1 MKPRLFTSLIILLL
15 STTLVFSQKAE
26 KIKGSKV
33 VTSSIQQVKPFTM
46 IEVEDNIEIYLEKG
60 AKSEIK
66 IEADDN
72 LHDVISLKVENNI
85 LIISTSKEIQGF
97 KKLTVKVTYTNDLN
111 LITTKDESIVTAI
124 QEIILDTIT
133 FKSLDKSKLF
143 LNVNA
148 GNFNLLADD
157 KSKIELNLK
166 SETAFVEL
174 SKNSSLKALINSS
187 ELKFDLYQKS
197 SAIIEG
203 DSDNSIIRIDNLAE
217 LNAIKFNSKTSDLTI
232 EGKANCS
239 LHTRS
244 TSTYVHTIIVR
255 NIAASIVVTTKI
267 KRTRLYL
274 SARYP
279 NIGANTN

>member
-124 QEIILDTIT
+124 QEIILDTVT

-174 SKNSSLKALINSS
+174 SKNSSLKALINSA
-187 ELKFDLYQKS
+187 ELKCDLYQKS

-203 DSDNSIIRIDNLAE
+203 DSDNSMIRIDNLAE
-217 LNAIKFNSKTSDLTI
+217 LNARKFNSKTSDLTI

-239 LHTRS
+239 LLVENNFILDANDNTE
-244 TSTYVHTIIVR
+244 I
-255 NIAASIVVTTKI
+255 SIYGNPKI
-267 KRTRLYL
+267 EIRKFSGEAKLL
-274 SARYP
+274 KKLP
-279 NIGANTN
+279 LKK

>member
-1 MKPRLFTSLIILLL
+1 MKPRLFSFLIILLF

-46 IEVEDNIEIYLEKG
+46 IEVEDNIEIHLEKG

-97 KKLTVKVTYTNDLN
+97 KKLSIKVTYTNDLN
-111 LITTKDESIVTAI
+111 LVTAKDESVINAI

-148 GNFNLLADD
+148 GNFNLQADD

-166 SETAFVEL
+166 SETSFIEL
-174 SKNSSLKALINSS
+174 SKNSSLKALINSA
-187 ELKFDLYQKS
+187 ELKCDLYQKS

-217 LNAIKFNSKTSDLTI
+217 LNASKFNSKTSDLTI
-232 EGKANCS
+232 EGKASCS
-239 LHTRS
+239 LLVENNFTLDANDN
-244 TSTYVHTIIVR
+244 TEI
-255 NIAASIVVTTKI
+255 NIYGNPKI
-267 KRTRLYL
+267 EIRKFSGEAKLL
-274 SARYP
+274 KKLP
-279 NIGANTN
+279 LKK

>member
-60 AKSEIK
+60 VKSEIK

-72 LHDVISLKVENNI
+72 LHDVINLKVENNI

-187 ELKFDLYQKS
+187 ELKCDLYQKS

-232 EGKANCS
+232 EGKASCS
-239 LHTRS
+239 LVVENNFILDANDNTE
-244 TSTYVHTIIVR
+244 I
-255 NIAASIVVTTKI
+255 SIYGNPKI
-267 KRTRLYL
+267 EIRKFSGEAKLL
-274 SARYP
+274 KKLP
-279 NIGANTN
+279 LKK

>member
-1 MKPRLFTSLIILLL
+1 MKPRLFSSLIILLL

-33 VTSSIQQVKPFTM
+33 VTSSTQQVKPFTM

-60 AKSEIK
+60 VKSEIK

-124 QEIILDTIT
+124 QEIILDTVT

-187 ELKFDLYQKS
+187 ELKCDLYQKS

-203 DSDNSIIRIDNLAE
+203 DSDNSMIRIDNLAE

-239 LHTRS
+239 LLVENNFILDANDNS
-244 TSTYVHTIIVR
+244 EISVYG
-255 NIAASIVVTTKI
+255 NPKI
-267 KRTRLYL
+267 EIRKFSGEAKLL
-274 SARYP
+274 KKLP
-279 NIGANTN
+279 LKK

>member
-1 MKPRLFTSLIILLL
+1 MKPRLFSSLIILLL

-60 AKSEIK
+60 VKSEIK

-72 LHDVISLKVENNI
+72 LHDAISLKVENNI

-187 ELKFDLYQKS
+187 ELKCDLYQKS
-197 SAIIEG
+197 SAILEG

-232 EGKANCS
+232 EGKASCS
-239 LHTRS
+239 LVVENNFILDANDNTE
-244 TSTYVHTIIVR
+244 I
-255 NIAASIVVTTKI
+255 SIYGNPKI
-267 KRTRLYL
+267 EIRKFSGEAKLL
-274 SARYP
+274 KKLP
-279 NIGANTN
+279 LKK

>member
-33 VTSSIQQVKPFTM
+33 VTSSIQQVKPFTT

-60 AKSEIK
+60 VKSEIK

-72 LHDVISLKVENNI
+72 LHDAISLKVENNI

-97 KKLTVKVTYTNDLN
+97 KKLSVKVTYTNDLN

-143 LNVNA
+143 LNVNT

-187 ELKFDLYQKS
+187 ELKCDLYQKS
-197 SAIIEG
+197 IAIIEG

-239 LHTRS
+239 LLVENNFILDANDNTE
-244 TSTYVHTIIVR
+244 I
-255 NIAASIVVTTKI
+255 SIYGNPKI
-267 KRTRLYL
+267 EIRKFSGEAKLL
-274 SARYP
+274 KKLP
-279 NIGANTN
+279 LKK

>member
-1 MKPRLFTSLIILLL
+1 MKPKLFTSLIILLL

-60 AKSEIK
+60 PKSEIK

-97 KKLTVKVTYTNDLN
+97 KKLSVKVTYTNDLN
-111 LITTKDESIVTAI
+111 LITTKDESIITAI

-166 SETAFVEL
+166 SETSFVEL
-174 SKNSSLKALINSS
+174 SKNSSLKALINSA
-187 ELKFDLYQKS
+187 ELKCDLYQKS

-232 EGKANCS
+232 EGKASCS
-239 LHTRS
+239 LLVENNFTLDANDN
-244 TSTYVHTIIVR
+244 TEINVYG
-255 NIAASIVVTTKI
+255 NPKI
-267 KRTRLYL
+267 EIRKFSGEAKLL
-274 SARYP
+274 KKLP
-279 NIGANTN
+279 LKK

>member
-1 MKPRLFTSLIILLL
+1 MKPRLFSFLIILLF

-60 AKSEIK
+60 TKSEIK

-97 KKLTVKVTYTNDLN
+97 KKLSVKVTYTNDLN
-111 LITTKDESIVTAI
+111 LITTKDESIITAI

-166 SETAFVEL
+166 SETSFVEL
-174 SKNSSLKALINSS
+174 SKNSTLKALINSA
-187 ELKFDLYQKS
+187 ELKCDLYQKS

-217 LNAIKFNSKTSDLTI
+217 LNASKFNSKTSDLTI
-232 EGKANCS
+232 EGKASCS
-239 LHTRS
+239 LLVENNFTLDANDN
-244 TSTYVHTIIVR
+244 TEINVYG
-255 NIAASIVVTTKI
+255 NPKI
-267 KRTRLYL
+267 EIRKFSGEAKLL
-274 SARYP
+274 KKLP
-279 NIGANTN
+279 LKK

>member
-60 AKSEIK
+60 VKSEIK

-72 LHDVISLKVENNI
+72 LHDVINLKVENNI

-187 ELKFDLYQKS
+187 ELKCDLYQKS
-197 SAIIEG
+197 SAILEG

-217 LNAIKFNSKTSDLTI
+217 LNAIKINSKTSDLTI
-232 EGKANCS
+232 EGKASCS
-239 LHTRS
+239 LLIENNFILDANDNTE
-244 TSTYVHTIIVR
+244 I
-255 NIAASIVVTTKI
+255 SIYGNPKI
-267 KRTRLYL
+267 EIRKFSGEAKLL
-274 SARYP
+274 KKLP
-279 NIGANTN
+279 LKK

>member
-60 AKSEIK
+60 VKSEIK

-124 QEIILDTIT
+124 QEIILDTVT

-174 SKNSSLKALINSS
+174 SKNSSLKALINSA
-187 ELKFDLYQKS
+187 ELKCDLYQKS

-203 DSDNSIIRIDNLAE
+203 DSDNSMIRIDNLAE

-239 LHTRS
+239 LLVENNFILDANDNS
-244 TSTYVHTIIVR
+244 EISVYG
-255 NIAASIVVTTKI
+255 NPKI
-267 KRTRLYL
+267 EIRKFSGEAKLL
-274 SARYP
+274 KKLP
-279 NIGANTN
+279 LKK

>member
-1 MKPRLFTSLIILLL
+1 MKPRLFTSLIILFL
-15 STTLVFSQKAE
+15 STTLVFSQKVE

-60 AKSEIK
+60 VKSEIK

-72 LHDVISLKVENNI
+72 LHDAISLKVENNI

-97 KKLTVKVTYTNDLN
+97 KKLSVKVTYTNDLN

-124 QEIILDTIT
+124 QEIILDTMT
-133 FKSLDKSKLF
+133 FKSLNKSKLF

-187 ELKFDLYQKS
+187 ELKCDLYQKS

-203 DSDNSIIRIDNLAE
+203 DSDNSMIRIDNLAE
-217 LNAIKFNSKTSDLTI
+217 LNARKFNSKTSDLTI

-239 LHTRS
+239 LFVENNFILDANDNS
-244 TSTYVHTIIVR
+244 EI
-255 NIAASIVVTTKI
+255 SIYGNPKI
-267 KRTRLYL
+267 EIRKFSGEAKLL
-274 SARYP
+274 KKLP
-279 NIGANTN
+279 LKK

>member
-1 MKPRLFTSLIILLL
+1 MKPRLFSSLIILLL

-33 VTSSIQQVKPFTM
+33 VTSSTQQVKPFTM

-60 AKSEIK
+60 VKSEIK

-124 QEIILDTIT
+124 QEIILDTVT

-174 SKNSSLKALINSS
+174 SKNSSLKALINSA
-187 ELKFDLYQKS
+187 ELKCDLYQKS

-203 DSDNSIIRIDNLAE
+203 DSDNSMIRIDNLAE
-217 LNAIKFNSKTSDLTI
+217 LNARKFNSKTSDLTI

-239 LHTRS
+239 LVVENNFILDANDNTE
-244 TSTYVHTIIVR
+244 I
-255 NIAASIVVTTKI
+255 SIYGNPKI
-267 KRTRLYL
+267 EIRKFSGEAKLL
-274 SARYP
+274 KKLP
-279 NIGANTN
+279 LKK

>member
-33 VTSSIQQVKPFTM
+33 VTSSTQQVKPFTM

-60 AKSEIK
+60 VKSEIK

-174 SKNSSLKALINSS
+174 SKNSSLKALINSA
-187 ELKFDLYQKS
+187 ELKCDLYQKS

-203 DSDNSIIRIDNLAE
+203 DSDNSMIRIDNLAE

-239 LHTRS
+239 LLVENNFILDANDNS
-244 TSTYVHTIIVR
+244 EISVYG
-255 NIAASIVVTTKI
+255 NPKI
-267 KRTRLYL
+267 EIRKFSGEAKLL
-274 SARYP
+274 KKLP
-279 NIGANTN
+279 LKK

>member
-33 VTSSIQQVKPFTM
+33 VTSSTQQVKPFTM

-60 AKSEIK
+60 VKSEIK

-72 LHDVISLKVENNI
+72 LHDAISLKVENNI

-124 QEIILDTIT
+124 QEIILDTVT

-174 SKNSSLKALINSS
+174 SKNSSLKALINSA
-187 ELKFDLYQKS
+187 ELKCDLYQKS

-203 DSDNSIIRIDNLAE
+203 DSDNSMIRIDNLAE

-239 LHTRS
+239 LLVENNFILDANDNS
-244 TSTYVHTIIVR
+244 EISVYG
-255 NIAASIVVTTKI
+255 NPKI
-267 KRTRLYL
+267 EIRKFSGEAKLL
-274 SARYP
+274 KKLP
-279 NIGANTN
+279 LKK

>member
-72 LHDVISLKVENNI
+72 LHDAISLKVENNI

-124 QEIILDTIT
+124 QEIILDTVT

-174 SKNSSLKALINSS
+174 SKNSSLKALINSA
-187 ELKFDLYQKS
+187 ELKCDLYQKS

-239 LHTRS
+239 LLVENNFILDANDNS
-244 TSTYVHTIIVR
+244 EI
-255 NIAASIVVTTKI
+255 SIYGNPKI
-267 KRTRLYL
+267 EIRKFSGEAKLL
-274 SARYP
+274 KKLP
-279 NIGANTN
+279 LKK

>member
-1 MKPRLFTSLIILLL
+1 MKPRLFSSLIILLL

-33 VTSSIQQVKPFTM
+33 VTSSTQQVKPFTM

-60 AKSEIK
+60 VKSEIK

-97 KKLTVKVTYTNDLN
+97 KKLTVKITYTNDLN

-124 QEIILDTIT
+124 QEIILDTVT

-174 SKNSSLKALINSS
+174 SKNSSLKALINSA
-187 ELKFDLYQKS
+187 ELKCDLYQKS

-203 DSDNSIIRIDNLAE
+203 DSDNSMIRIDNLAE

-239 LHTRS
+239 LLVENNFILDANDNS
-244 TSTYVHTIIVR
+244 EISVYG
-255 NIAASIVVTTKI
+255 NPKI
-267 KRTRLYL
+267 EIRKFSGEAKLL
-274 SARYP
+274 KKLP
-279 NIGANTN
+279 LKK

>member
-1 MKPRLFTSLIILLL
+1 MKLKLFTSLIILLL

-33 VTSSIQQVKPFTM
+33 VTSSTQQVKPFTM

-60 AKSEIK
+60 VKSEIK

-72 LHDVISLKVENNI
+72 LHDAISLKVENNI

-124 QEIILDTIT
+124 QEIILDTVT

-187 ELKFDLYQKS
+187 ELKCDLYQKS
-197 SAIIEG
+197 NAIIEG
-203 DSDNSIIRIDNLAE
+203 DSDNSMIRIDNLAE
-217 LNAIKFNSKTSDLTI
+217 LNARKLNSKTSDLTI

-239 LHTRS
+239 LFVENNFILDANDNS
-244 TSTYVHTIIVR
+244 EI
-255 NIAASIVVTTKI
+255 SIYGNPKI
-267 KRTRLYL
+267 EIRKFSGEAKLL
-274 SARYP
+274 KKLP
-279 NIGANTN
+279 LKK

>member
-1 MKPRLFTSLIILLL
+1 MKPRLFNSLIILLL

-26 KIKGSKV
+26 KIKGSKA

-60 AKSEIK
+60 VKSEIK

-97 KKLTVKVTYTNDLN
+97 KKLSVKVTYTNDLN

-187 ELKFDLYQKS
+187 ELKCDLYQKS
-197 SAIIEG
+197 SAILEG

-239 LHTRS
+239 LLVENNFILDANDNTE
-244 TSTYVHTIIVR
+244 I
-255 NIAASIVVTTKI
+255 SIYGNPKI
-267 KRTRLYL
+267 EIRKFSGEAKLL
-274 SARYP
+274 KKLP
-279 NIGANTN
+279 LKK

>member
-60 AKSEIK
+60 VKSEIK

-72 LHDVISLKVENNI
+72 LHDAISLKVENNI

-97 KKLTVKVTYTNDLN
+97 KKLSVKVTYTNDLN

-174 SKNSSLKALINSS
+174 SKNSSLKALINSA
-187 ELKFDLYQKS
+187 ELKCDLYQKS

-217 LNAIKFNSKTSDLTI
+217 LNARKFNSKTSDLTI

-239 LHTRS
+239 LLVENNFILDANDNS
-244 TSTYVHTIIVR
+244 EI
-255 NIAASIVVTTKI
+255 SIYGNPKI
-267 KRTRLYL
+267 EIRKFSGEAKLL
-274 SARYP
+274 KKLP
-279 NIGANTN
+279 LKK

>member
-1 MKPRLFTSLIILLL
+1 MKLKLFTSLIILLL

-60 AKSEIK
+60 VKSEIK

-72 LHDVISLKVENNI
+72 LHDAISLKVENNI

-97 KKLTVKVTYTNDLN
+97 KKLSVKVTYTNDLN

-174 SKNSSLKALINSS
+174 SKNSSLKALINSA
-187 ELKFDLYQKS
+187 ELKCDLYQKS

-203 DSDNSIIRIDNLAE
+203 DSDNSMIRIDNLAE
-217 LNAIKFNSKTSDLTI
+217 LNARKFNSKTSDLTI

-239 LHTRS
+239 LLVENNFILDANDNS
-244 TSTYVHTIIVR
+244 EI
-255 NIAASIVVTTKI
+255 SIYGNPKI
-267 KRTRLYL
+267 EIRKFSGEAKLL
-274 SARYP
+274 KKLP
-279 NIGANTN
+279 LKK

>member
-60 AKSEIK
+60 VKSEIK

-187 ELKFDLYQKS
+187 ELKCDLYQKS
-197 SAIIEG
+197 NAIIEG
-203 DSDNSIIRIDNLAE
+203 DSDNSMIRIDNLAE
-217 LNAIKFNSKTSDLTI
+217 LNARKLNSKTSDLTI

-239 LHTRS
+239 LLVENNFILDANDNS
-244 TSTYVHTIIVR
+244 EISVYG
-255 NIAASIVVTTKI
+255 NPKI
-267 KRTRLYL
+267 EIRKFSGEAKLL
-274 SARYP
+274 KKLP
-279 NIGANTN
+279 LKK

>member
-1 MKPRLFTSLIILLL
+1 MKPRLFSSLIILLL

-33 VTSSIQQVKPFTM
+33 VTSSTQQVKPFTM

-60 AKSEIK
+60 VKSEIK

-97 KKLTVKVTYTNDLN
+97 KKLTVKITYTNDLN

-124 QEIILDTIT
+124 QEIILDTVT

-174 SKNSSLKALINSS
+174 SKNSSLKALINSA
-187 ELKFDLYQKS
+187 ELKCDLYQKS

-203 DSDNSIIRIDNLAE
+203 DSDNSMIRIDNLAE
-217 LNAIKFNSKTSDLTI
+217 LNARKFNSKTSDLTI

-239 LHTRS
+239 LLVENNFILDANDNS
-244 TSTYVHTIIVR
+244 EISVYG
-255 NIAASIVVTTKI
+255 NPKI
-267 KRTRLYL
+267 EIRKFSGEAKLL
-274 SARYP
+274 KKLP
-279 NIGANTN
+279 LKK